1 MKRTLLLSIILG
13 LTLTLTGCKP
23 SDAESNVQ
31 QSATSVTTSET
42 TSAVG
47 NESAIASVPETTSGA
62 EKPIGTQSDP
72 IVTDALDA
80 LDTPTNAVEPEIET
94 IVSAPVS
101 TAKSDE
107 ISISETAS
115 PQLETVPED
124 ADIEE
129 DTGDF
134 GELFS

>member
-1 MKRTLLLSIILG
+1 MKRILVLSIILG
-13 LTLTLTGCKP
+13 LTITLTGCK
-23 SDAESNVQ
+23 SNEAESGIQ
-31 QSATSVTTSET
+31 QSETSVTTSET

-47 NESAIASVPETTSGA
+47 NESAIASIPETTSGA
-62 EKPIGTQSDP
+62 EKPIGTQSEQ
-72 IVTDALDA
+72 IVTDA

-94 IVSAPVS
+94 IVSAPVP
-101 TAKSDE
+101 TAKSDKIAE
-107 ISISETAS
+107 SDAVP

>member
-47 NESAIASVPETTSGA
+47 NESAIASVPETTSGS

-72 IVTDALDA
+72 IVTDALD
-80 LDTPTNAVEPEIET
+80 TPEYTVTSVAEVTTP
-94 IVSAPVS
+94 A
-101 TAKSDE
+101 TASVANSDE
-107 ISISETAS
+107 IILSDTAS
-115 PQLETVPED
+115 PQLETVPEGVE
-124 ADIEE
+124 IEE
-129 DTGDF
+129 DSGDF

>member
-31 QSATSVTTSET
+31 QSETSVTTSES
-42 TSAVG
+42 TSAVSA
-47 NESAIASVPETTSGA
+47 ESTVSNVPETTSGS

-94 IVSAPVS
+94 TVSAPVS